1 VTLRRS
7 PEISKEVDPRVD
19 FSSWPL
25 RYGCVGDNTEH
36 SLGVRLTVNTSSRN
50 SEEGG
55 LSWLGRQGKMSELQ
69 LDFQEVRRK
78 C

>member
-1 VTLRRS
+1 
-7 PEISKEVDPRVD
+7 
-19 FSSWPL
+19 
-25 RYGCVGDNTEH
+25 
-36 SLGVRLTVNTSSRN
+36 VNTSSRN

-55 LSWLGRQGKMSELQ
+55 LNWLGRKGKMSEVQ

>member
-1 VTLRRS
+1 M
-7 PEISKEVDPRVD
+7 
-19 FSSWPL
+19 
-25 RYGCVGDNTEH
+25 
-36 SLGVRLTVNTSSRN
+36 NTSSRN

-55 LSWLGRQGKMSELQ
+55 LSWLGRKGKMSEVQ

>member
-1 VTLRRS
+1 MRRFFIVAAAVRLRSDR
-7 PEISKEVDPRVD
+7 
-19 FSSWPL
+19 
-25 RYGCVGDNTEH
+25 TEH

-55 LSWLGRQGKMSELQ
+55 LSWLGRQGKMSEVQ

>member
-1 VTLRRS
+1 MRR
-7 PEISKEVDPRVD
+7 

-25 RYGCVGDNTEH
+25 RCGCVGDRIEH
-36 SLGVRLTVNTSSRN
+36 SLGARLTVNTSSRN

-55 LSWLGRQGKMSELQ
+55 LNWLGRQGKMSEVQ